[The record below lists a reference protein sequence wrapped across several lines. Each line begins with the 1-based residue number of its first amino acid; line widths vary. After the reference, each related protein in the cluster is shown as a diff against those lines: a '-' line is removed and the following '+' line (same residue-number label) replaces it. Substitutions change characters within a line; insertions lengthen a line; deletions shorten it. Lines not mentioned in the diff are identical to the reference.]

1 MSEIMRNP
9 ISLLVGGL
17 FLALN
22 TLQVTSAAR
31 TCSQP
36 YVADTVYVGCYTD
49 PVNPRTLSSVFLN
62 PDTLNTPQY
71 CADFCASGGYTYSG
85 VEYST

>member
-1 MSEIMRNP
+1 MKKP
-9 ISLLVGGL
+9 LSLLAGRFL
-17 FLALN
+17 FALN

-36 YVADTVYVGCYTD
+36 PYVADTVYVGCYTD
-49 PVNPRTLSSVFLN
+49 PVDPRTLPSVFLN

-71 CADFCASGGYTYSG
+71 CADLCTSGGYTYSG
-85 VEYST
+85 VEDST

>member
-1 MSEIMRNP
+1 MSETMTKP
-9 ISLLVGGL
+9 ISLFVGGL
-17 FLALN
+17 LLALN
-22 TLQVTSAAR
+22 NLHVTSAAR

-49 PVNPRTLSSVFLN
+49 PVTPRTLPDVYLN

-71 CADFCASGGYTYSG
+71 CADLCASGGYTYSG
-85 VEYST
+85 VEDST